1 MNIREFKLNIVHH
14 FTPNFFFKSLD
25 LEDGGSEHFAKTVLS
40 IREKAPSVKLEVL
53 IPDFGGNFE
62 HLKRIVQAKPEV
74 IAHNVETV
82 KRLQKQ
88 VRDYRANYTQSLGVL
103 KNIKLVNNS
112 VITKT
117 SLMLGLGETESEV
130 IECLNDL
137 REVGVDCLTLGQ
149 YMKPT
154 RNHLK
159 VKEYVKPEKFL
170 EFKNSAEK
178 LGFKYVASGPLVRS
192 SYKAGEFYM
201 NNLLEK

>member
-1 MNIREFKLNIVHH
+1 M
-14 FTPNFFFKSLD
+14 
-25 LEDGGSEHFAKTVLS
+25 S

-170 EFKNSAEK
+170 EYKNSAEK